1 MSALPGIEFKQS
13 RAQSNRIHLKERP
26 VGGFVGITR
35 KGPINE
41 AVHLRDFN
49 QFLRVFGGFDT
60 SGYLPFSV
68 YSFFQNG
75 GKECYVVRT
84 AHTQGKGAA
93 SESSLAIAGKD
104 GNTAALLRSLSS
116 GTWGNLICANLWFTP
131 AGPSSKKMR
140 ANLSVGIP
148 GLQEDFLD
156 LSLNREDED
165 FIVRKV
171 NSRSALVKLES
182 YGIEEGVLPAEL
194 NNVYFSGGRDGLS
207 ALTPGDIIGTDKG
220 PSRKTGLAIL
230 EAIPEV
236 NLLAVPDTAVF
247 MDSCGNDTDRAL
259 NKIRPVHEAL
269 ISQAER
275 LEGRFA
281 LLDMTGALNTEE
293 VISYRNSLDSSRAAL
308 YYPSLKILDPVDN
321 GIFSLPPSCAMAGI
335 ISKMDLDSGC
345 FHPPGNSF
353 IHGAVGLSRSL
364 SSADMEELYERGI
377 NPFKKIPGQGVKIWG
392 VRTISSDPEWRFIN
406 VRRTVSFLSAAV
418 RRGTAWAVFEP
429 NDKNLQK
436 KLVRHVTS
444 YLIDVWRKGYLAGK
458 TANEA
463 FYVRCDEEL
472 NPPENV
478 DAGILTLQIGLCVVK
493 PAEYIVVT
501 MNAEQEHTNVIIDE
515 EGIS

>member
-1 MSALPGIEFKQS
+1 MAAIPGIEFKQS
-13 RAQSNRIHLKERP
+13 LVQSNRIRLKERP

-35 KGPINE
+35 KGPLNE
-41 AVHLRDFN
+41 AVRLRDFN
-49 QFLRVFGGFDT
+49 QFLKVFGGFDS

-84 AHTQGKGAA
+84 AHTRGEGAA
-93 SESSLAIAGKD
+93 ASSSLPITDKN
-104 GNTAALLRSLSS
+104 GNTIAKLSTLS
-116 GTWGNLICANLWFTP
+116 MGSWGNLICANLWFTP
-131 AGPSSKKMR
+131 AGPSSKEIR
-140 ANLSVGIP
+140 ANLSIGVP
-148 GLQEDFLD
+148 GVQEDFLD
-156 LSLNREDED
+156 LSLNKEDED
-165 FIVRKV
+165 YIVKKV
-171 NSRSALVKLES
+171 NNRSALIKMES
-182 YGIEEGVLPAEL
+182 SALWENPAEL
-194 NNVYFSGGRDGLS
+194 NNIYLSGGRDGL
-207 ALTPGDIIGTDKG
+207 AGLTPGDFIGTDKG

-247 MDSCGNDTDRAL
+247 MDSCGTNISGAL
-259 NKIRPVHEAL
+259 KKIRSVHEAL

-281 LLDMTGALNTEE
+281 LLDLTGALEPPE
-293 VISYRNSLDSSRAAL
+293 AIAYRDSLDSSKAAL
-308 YYPSLKILDPVDN
+308 YYPSLKILDPADN
-321 GIFSLPPSCAMAGI
+321 SVFSLPPSCAMAGI

-364 SSADMEELYERGI
+364 SSVHMEELYERGI
-377 NPFKKIPGQGVKIWG
+377 NPFKKIPGRGVKIWG

-406 VRRTVSFLSAAV
+406 VRRTVSFLASAI

-429 NDKNLQK
+429 NDSSLQK

-463 FYVRCDEEL
+463 FFVRCDEEL
-472 NPPENV
+472 NPPENI

-501 MNAEQEHTNVIIDE
+501 MNAEKEHTNVIIDE
-515 EGIS
+515 EVVS